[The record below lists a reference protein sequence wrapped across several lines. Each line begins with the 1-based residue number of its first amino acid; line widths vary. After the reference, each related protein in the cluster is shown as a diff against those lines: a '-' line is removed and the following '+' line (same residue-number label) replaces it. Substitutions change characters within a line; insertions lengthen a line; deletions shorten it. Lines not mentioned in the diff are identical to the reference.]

1 MAWSNSKIFRQFL
14 ADALGNTAALD
25 LDSDTITVALYN
37 NTPTPDQNVTA
48 ANSAYNVGQWVTAN
62 EVWQAGQW
70 AQAGVNL
77 ASKVI
82 DVATSAVVM
91 FDAADTASGSA
102 ATLANVYGCL
112 VYENTLTTP
121 VADQGICYNYF
132 GGVQSVTSGTFTI
145 QWSANGIARF
155 TL

>member
-37 NTPTPDQNVTA
+37 NTGTPDQNVTA
-48 ANSAYNVGQWVTAN
+48 ANSAYNAGQWVTAN
-62 EVWQAGQW
+62 EVSSAGQW
-70 AQAGVNL
+70 AAGGVNL

-82 DVATSAVVM
+82 DVSTNGVVM
-91 FDAADTASGSA
+91 FDAADTASGA
-102 ATLANVYGCL
+102 TATLSAVFGCL

-121 VADQGICYNYF
+121 VADQGICFNYF
-132 GGVQSVTSGTFTI
+132 GGSQSVTSGTFTV
-145 QWSANGIARF
+145 QWSSNGICRF